1 MSNTVCGGRV
11 GSTGKKICVSSDCSN
26 AAHRGAPAPEFLLSR
41 NSTEGQLFI
50 CVPNVGD
57 SQKAEVYAAPVMSAV
72 GLGSQLQSMM
82 TDKALV
88 ATWEGVLEA
97 SSGEVL
103 TDVADVTDRLCRG
116 ADDLHMGLT
125 TKKKPRFSPSGDRAF
140 SKANW

>member
-1 MSNTVCGGRV
+1 MSNT
-11 GSTGKKICVSSDCSN
+11 TGKKICISSDCSN

-82 TDKALV
+82 TDKASV
-88 ATWEGVLEA
+88 VTWEGVFEA

-103 TDVADVTDRLCRG
+103 TDLADVTDRLRCG
-116 ADDLHMGLT
+116 ADDCIWDSRR
-125 TKKKPRFSPSGDRAF
+125 K
-140 SKANW
+140 